1 MPFVELLKL
10 NYYLVRLVL
19 VLFTNDLFRLTF
31 QRLDFFF
38 FFIERRYLE

>member
-19 VLFTNDLFRLTF
+19 VLFTNDIFRLTF
-31 QRLDFFF
+31 QRLDFFLLNGD
-38 FFIERRYLE
+38 I